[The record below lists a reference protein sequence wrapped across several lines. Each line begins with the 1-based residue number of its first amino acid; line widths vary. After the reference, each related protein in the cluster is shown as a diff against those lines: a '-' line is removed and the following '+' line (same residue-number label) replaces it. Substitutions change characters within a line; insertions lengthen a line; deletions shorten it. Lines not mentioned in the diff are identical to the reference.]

1 MAFSIFTDGGLFV
14 PQSPHKIVERPPFVH
29 PGTCEVHKMPKDFWC
44 YDDETAVCGGC
55 RISSHL
61 NHDVVRITEKNE
73 EELREFYTAVDET
86 VDLVDEM
93 KKTTKAIQD
102 KTKSVQSEYDLL
114 ISQVGLFLSYQ
125 NFSVMFKLN
134 YIDAPLFWGFARRFS
149 C

>member
-1 MAFSIFTDGGLFV
+1 M
-14 PQSPHKIVERPPFVH
+14 ERPPFVH
-29 PGTCEVHKMPKDFWC
+29 PGICEVHQMPKDFWC

-93 KKTTKAIQD
+93 KKATKAIQD
-102 KTKSVQSEYDLL
+102 KTKTVQTEYDLL
-114 ISQVGLFLSYQ
+114 ISQVNHSFPIQKMSSFNYQ
-125 NFSVMFKLN
+125 HVLTIFRCVIILGICTPF
-134 YIDAPLFWGFARRFS
+134 
-149 C
+149 